1 MIKMIGVAAPVYD
14 PFGWFVMHNPDGKG
28 SDTAAL
34 SRRVTRTATLDGGAV
49 VNDQGYSPADR
60 TIDVQFDADTSE
72 DVVEGIRRLVRL
84 YSSVVLTMAD
94 GCFNAS
100 PSAFRVTSGKA
111 TLTLLISEAL
121 AEDY

>member
-1 MIKMIGVAAPVYD
+1 MIQMIGIAAPSFD
-14 PFGWFVMHNPDGKG
+14 PFGWFVVDTVNGQS

-60 TIDVQFDADTSE
+60 TILVQFDAGTSE
-72 DVVEGIRRLVRL
+72 DVVEGMRRLLRL

-94 GCFNAS
+94 GCFLAS

-111 TLTLLISEAL
+111 TLTLLIVEAL